1 MKRKQIDKQRIIKV
15 LIAAWIVL
23 LLLVPPVFSQGN
35 IHFGK
40 VKIEPGIAYRAEY
53 NDNIYSANTAEEK
66 DFIHTIT
73 PTIGLVYEGSR
84 PENSIRAGYSVDLVA
99 YTDFDDNNYQTHRP
113 YLSVNYKSPMGIYFG
128 ANESFIQTSDPYGDK
143 NTYDVGEPQTER
155 YTNTFDTPFVG
166 YTLTGYMALGATQP
180 AVGSVAVIGVTPTS
194 GNGCS
199 ARIKGDGTVEYHY
212 GGLANAWDAPEPAT
226 VPVEEWI
233 KVDIYGGPEGMII
246 FVNGQ
251 AFRNIYSG
259 TGWDGGFDISS
270 IWLGGGWGCA
280 PAGYDTFSI
289 TPGLPDEAPIDC
301 ETAIVRG
308 YGWDTD
314 LNQDCSVDLLDYAL
328 LAQKWL
334 MCIEPTDQNCQK
346 PWE

>member
-1 MKRKQIDKQRIIKV
+1 MKTRV
-15 LIAAWIVL
+15 CLSL
-23 LLLVPPVFSQGN
+23 LLIVSLSAGTAQALIWSDGFEPIPTQQDPNWVPWTPGWSGVEGAFIASLEGVTPHGGSWMITTGN
-35 IHFGK
+35 
-40 VKIEPGIAYRAEY
+40 ALY
-53 NDNIYSANTAEEK
+53 
-66 DFIHTIT
+66 
-73 PTIGLVYEGSR
+73 GS
-84 PENSIRAGYSVDLVA
+84 S
-99 YTDFDDNNYQTHRP
+99 
-113 YLSVNYKSPMGIYFG
+113 K
-128 ANESFIQTSDPYGDK
+128 
-143 NTYDVGEPQTER
+143 

-328 LAQKWL
+328 FAQKWL